1 MSMGIMEEILFNI
14 DRFSDYGSFRL
25 VKNAGILYDQAIQ
38 IHGIVSHDF
47 ITGFGDKDRI

>member
-14 DRFSDYGSFRL
+14 DRFPDYGSFRL
-25 VKNAGILYDQAIQ
+25 VKDTGCFYGQAVQ
-38 IHGIVSHDF
+38 IHRIMGYDF